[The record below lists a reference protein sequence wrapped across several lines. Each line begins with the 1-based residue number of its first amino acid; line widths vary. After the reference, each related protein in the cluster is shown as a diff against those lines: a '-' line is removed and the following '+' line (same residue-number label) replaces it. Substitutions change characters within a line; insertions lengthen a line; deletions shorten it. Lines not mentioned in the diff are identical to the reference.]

1 MRRTKAEAEQTREAV
16 IGAAVAVFLE
26 RGVARATFDEIA
38 RAAGVTRG
46 AVYWHFQNKL
56 EIFLTLERR
65 ANLQNEEFGALLTA
79 RLAADPGLD
88 PLDELAG
95 AIREGLHAF
104 ETNPE
109 RCRILTVLWQRCEYV
124 GEMLPA
130 QERQQRADA
139 ALRALFEAVIGLA
152 ATRGRVAPEWPPA
165 LAARALLLL
174 INGAVADWLRDP
186 AEAQLVTTTMPLI
199 TAFLKA
205 ISLSGGTAARVSG
218 ILSRFAPESRPH
230 LGQLQQTGDIVSS

>member
-1 MRRTKAEAEQTREAV
+1 MRRTKAEAEQTRESV
-16 IGAAVAVFLE
+16 IRAAVTVFLE

-56 EIFLTLERR
+56 DIFLTLERR
-65 ANLQNEEFGALLTA
+65 ANRQNEEFGELLKA
-79 RLAADPGLD
+79 RLAADRGLD

-104 ETNPE
+104 EANPE

-130 QERQQRADA
+130 LERQQRADA
-139 ALRALFEAVIGLA
+139 ALRELFEAVIALA
-152 ATRGRVAPEWPPA
+152 ATRGRVAPGWPPA

-174 INGAVADWLRDP
+174 INGSVADWLREP
-186 AEAQLVTTTMPLI
+186 GEARLVTTTMPLI
-199 TAFLKA
+199 TAFLEA
-205 ISLSGGTAARVSG
+205 ISLPGARPSVDESG
-218 ILSRFAPESRPH
+218 ISRFAPEGRPH
-230 LGQLQQTGDIVSS
+230 FGQPQ

>member
-46 AVYWHFQNKL
+46 AVYWHFPNKL

-65 ANLQNEEFGALLTA
+65 ANLQNEEFGALLKA

-130 QERQQRADA
+130 LERQQRADA
-139 ALRALFEAVIGLA
+139 ALRALFEAVIGSA
-152 ATRGRVAPEWPPA
+152 ATRGRVAPGWPPA

-174 INGAVADWLRDP
+174 LNGSVADWLREP
-186 AEAQLVTTTMPLI
+186 GGAQLVATAMSLI
-199 TAFLKA
+199 TAFLQA
-205 ISLSGGTAARVSG
+205 ISLPGGAAASESG
-218 ILSRFAPESRPH
+218 ILSQFASESRPH
-230 LGQLQQTGDIVSS
+230 LG

>member
-1 MRRTKAEAEQTREAV
+1 VRRTKAEAEQTREAV
-16 IGAAVAVFLE
+16 IGAAVTVFLE

-46 AVYWHFQNKL
+46 AVYWHFQDKL

-65 ANLQNEEFGALLTA
+65 ANLQNEEFGALLKA
-79 RLAADPGLD
+79 RLAADRGLD

-95 AIREGLHAF
+95 AIREGLHGF
-104 ETNPE
+104 ETNLE

-130 QERQQRADA
+130 LERQQRADA

-152 ATRGRVAPEWPPA
+152 ATRGRVAPGWPPT

-174 INGAVADWLRDP
+174 INGSVADWLREP
-186 AEAQLVTTTMPLI
+186 GKAQLVTTTMPLI

-205 ISLSGGTAARVSG
+205 ISSPGGAAAS
-218 ILSRFAPESRPH
+218 
-230 LGQLQQTGDIVSS
+230 

>member
-1 MRRTKAEAEQTREAV
+1 MRRTKAEAEQTRESV
-16 IGAAVAVFLE
+16 IGAAATVFLE

-46 AVYWHFQNKL
+46 AVYWHFRDKL

-65 ANLQNEEFGALLTA
+65 ANLANEEFGALLKA
-79 RLAADPGLD
+79 RVAADRGLD

-95 AIREGLHAF
+95 AIRKGLHGF

-130 QERQQRADA
+130 LKRQQRADA
-139 ALRALFEAVIGLA
+139 ALRELFEAVIALA
-152 ATRGRVAPEWPPA
+152 TARGRVTPGWPPA
-165 LAARALLLL
+165 LAVRALLLL
-174 INGAVADWLRDP
+174 INGSVADWLREP
-186 AEAQLVTTTMPLI
+186 GQGQLVATTMPLVR
-199 TAFLKA
+199 AFLEA
-205 ISLSGGTAARVSG
+205 VSLPSPRHAD
-218 ILSRFAPESRPH
+218 
-230 LGQLQQTGDIVSS
+230 Q